1 MSRKSLAFVIALSG
15 IAVLLFQN
23 CGQGFQKTNSSSGL
37 SFCKLDPQE
46 PSSFVSSKIAIRNSF
61 FSSQHK
67 LQVDGNEKKYSL
79 VVNSLCLNDL
89 EEPLLFLKQ
98 DIHVPNKFKDFEK
111 VSTSIS
117 LPVSVTVEEL
127 EEELEKS
134 ECLIAIAENQEVK
147 ASALRAQPVNDPE
160 ARRQAHLT
168 YLGHSTARG
177 VMVDITEPVIV
188 AFVDS
193 GVDIDHPE
201 ISSRLWSDGS
211 GNHGT
216 NIVGNNSDVD
226 DVDSHGTHVAG
237 IVAAVENNGQGGS
250 GLTDS
255 FVEVMAIKVLERG
268 AGNSQNVANGIRWAT
283 RNGAD
288 IINLSI
294 EARGQNIQIEDAI
307 REAVAAGVFVTAA
320 AGNQAE
326 QITTTNLFAPAYLGP
341 QLNGVMS
348 VGSIDLTDNLLS
360 LFSNYSSTFIEIAAP
375 GAETSSNTTN
385 SGGILSLNVDGGLAR
400 IQGTSQSTPMVSAA
414 AAMIIGFLKTNDIPY
429 SPAGVES
436 FIKSDGSMLYG
447 GLAPHVAKGRI
458 LQLGFLAE
466 NLNEYI
472 NSTEKPNFNEEV
484 TTGNLCRLN

>member
-1 MSRKSLAFVIALSG
+1 MSRKSLAFFIVLSG
-15 IAVLLFQN
+15 MAILLFQN
-23 CGQGFQKTNSSSGL
+23 CGQGFQKTDGSSGL
-37 SFCKLDPQE
+37 SFCKLQTQE
-46 PSSFVSSKIAIRNSF
+46 SSPFVSSKVAIKSSV

-67 LQVDGNEKKYSL
+67 LKIDTEEKKYSL
-79 VVNSLCLNDL
+79 IVNSQCLNDL
-89 EEPLLFLKQ
+89 SEPLDFLGQ
-98 DIHVPNKFKDFEK
+98 DIVVPNKFKDYEK
-111 VSTSIS
+111 VATNIS
-117 LPVSVTVEEL
+117 LPLTVSIEAL
-127 EEELEKS
+127 EEEIEKS
-134 ECLIAIAENQEVK
+134 ECLIAIAENEEVK

-177 VMVDITEPVIV
+177 LMVDITEPVVV

-201 ISSRLWSDGS
+201 ISSRLWSDAN

-216 NIVGNNSDVD
+216 NIVGNNDDVD
-226 DVDSHGTHVAG
+226 DFDSHGTHVAG
-237 IVAAVENNGQGGS
+237 IVAAAENNGQGGS

-268 AGNSQNVANGIRWAT
+268 AGNSQNVANGIRWAV

-294 EARGQNIQIEDAI
+294 EARGQNLQIEDAI
-307 REAVAAGVFVTAA
+307 REAVAAGVFITAA
-320 AGNQAE
+320 AGNQSE
-326 QITTTNLFAPAYLGP
+326 QITTSNLFAPAYLGP

-348 VGSIDLTDNLLS
+348 VGSIDVTDNLLS
-360 LFSNYSSTFIEIAAP
+360 LFSNFSSTFVEIAAP
-375 GAETSSNTTN
+375 GAETSSNATN
-385 SGGILSLNVDGGLAR
+385 AGGILSLNTDGGLAR

-414 AAMIIGFLKTNDIPY
+414 AAMIIGFLKTNNIPY

-436 FIKSDGSMLYG
+436 FIKSDGSMLNG
-447 GLAPHVAKGRI
+447 SLASQIASGRI
-458 LQLGFLAE
+458 LQMGFLAE

-472 NSTEKPNFNEEV
+472 NSTDKPNFNEEV